1 MSEVMLS
8 VQDLSVNYGHIEA
21 LKNVNVEVRKGQIC
35 SIIGANGAGKS
46 TLLKAVSAL
55 VKPVGGKIV
64 FCGEELLG
72 SDGVRKAYPG
82 DYAFITS
89 NKKLSLLNTGEEKLL
104 LMFVY
109 APSIIVDHWAEELE
123 KGKKD

>member
-72 SDGVRKAYPG
+72 SDEVRKAYLG
-82 DYAFITS
+82 
-89 NKKLSLLNTGEEKLL
+89 G
-104 LMFVY
+104 
-109 APSIIVDHWAEELE
+109 
-123 KGKKD
+123 

>member
-1 MSEVMLS
+1 MSKTIVIVMIALMTLVS
-8 VQDLSVNYGHIEA
+8 VF
-21 LKNVNVEVRKGQIC
+21 
-35 SIIGANGAGKS
+35 ANGAGKS
-46 TLLKAVSAL
+46 TLLKTVSAL
-55 VKPVGGKIV
+55 VKSVGGKIV

-89 NKKLSLLNTGEEKLL
+89 NKRHSLMNIGEEKLL

-109 APSIIVDHWAEELE
+109 AAAIGGEHWANGLE

>member
-1 MSEVMLS
+1 MRKTIAIVMIALMTLAS
-8 VQDLSVNYGHIEA
+8 VF
-21 LKNVNVEVRKGQIC
+21 
-35 SIIGANGAGKS
+35 ANGAGKS
-46 TLLKAVSAL
+46 TLLKVVSAL
-55 VKPVGGKIV
+55 LKSVGGKIV

-109 APSIIVDHWAEELE
+109 APSIVVDHWAKELE